1 MQNKLDETSSLTYD
15 ERKKILTQ
23 RKSNVTEHKTNE
35 ETKDDK
41 VIESKLVSTVKSSM
55 EVEYTEDGIKLSYKG
70 LVEEKQFHDK
80 RLIEL
85 KNNLKEAGEMT
96 PELQELKD
104 KLQLIAKIDN
114 AEKSKAD
121 IEATEDRLKIVNKEI
136 KEIKEAVGTRL
147 KL

>member
-1 MQNKLDETSSLTYD
+1 MN
-15 ERKKILTQ
+15 
-23 RKSNVTEHKTNE
+23 
-35 ETKDDK
+35 
-41 VIESKLVSTVKSSM
+41 M
-55 EVEYTEDGIKLSYKG
+55 
-70 LVEEKQFHDK
+70 VEEKQFHDK

-121 IEATEDRLKIVNKEI
+121 IEATEDRLKMVNKEI